1 MNALL
6 EIHILQNFAP
16 SNLNRDDT
24 GSPKDCEFGGYRRAR
39 LSSQSLK
46 RAMREYIHAHDL
58 LPENA
63 LAVRTKRVLKEL
75 SEQLVAKG
83 HDADEAEKVVELAL
97 AGLKLKIEK
106 KDADDDDAKTQYLL
120 FLGKQELVA
129 MAQIIEDNWTDLVK
143 NIPQDDAKKRGKKDA
158 SKAVPKEV
166 VNALET
172 SLDGGKAV
180 DLALFG
186 RMLADLPQKN
196 REAACQVA
204 HALST
209 NAVQREFDFFTAVDD
224 LKPVDNAGADM
235 LGTVEFNS
243 ACYYRYIALDL
254 HKLQD
259 NLQGDTELLE
269 QGLRAFLQ
277 ASYHAAPSGKQN
289 SFAAHNPPHFFAV
302 SVRSAISPRNL
313 ANAFAKPIRP
323 KNQKSLNELSVE
335 ALAKQ
340 WQQFDEA
347 LGTGE
352 SNHVALLN
360 FAEDA
365 ALEYLSNYYQAT
377 LSAVIDQSVTACQ
390 ATL

>member
-46 RAMREYIHAHDL
+46 RAMREYVRAHDL
-58 LPENA
+58 LPDDA

-75 SEQLVAKG
+75 SEQLAAKG
-83 HDADEAEKVVELAL
+83 HDSSQTEAVVELAL

-106 KDADDDDAKTQYLL
+106 KDDEDADAKTQYLL
-120 FLGKQELVA
+120 FLGKQEIASIAGVIDA
-129 MAQIIEDNWTDLVK
+129 HWEELVK
-143 NIPQDDAKKRGKKDA
+143 NIPEDDGKKKKKKDA
-158 SKAVPKEV
+158 SKAVPKDV

-254 HKLQD
+254 HKLQE
-259 NLQGDTELLE
+259 NLQGDAELLE

-302 SVRSAISPRNL
+302 SVRSGISPRNL

-323 KNQKSLNELSVE
+323 KNQKSINELSVE
-335 ALAKQ
+335 ALDEQ
-340 WQQFDEA
+340 WQQFDKA
-347 LGTGE
+347 LGTGA
-352 SNHVALLN
+352 SNHVAVLNLLKGHT
-360 FAEDA
+360 
-365 ALEYLSNYYQAT
+365 LEYLGNHCHAE
-377 LSAVIDQSVTACQ
+377 LDNVIDQSISASQ